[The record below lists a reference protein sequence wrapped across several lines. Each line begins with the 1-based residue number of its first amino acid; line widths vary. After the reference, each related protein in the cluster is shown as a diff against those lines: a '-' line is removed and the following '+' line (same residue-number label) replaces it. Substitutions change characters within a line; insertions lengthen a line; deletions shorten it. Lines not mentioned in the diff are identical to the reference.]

1 MLIKETNLRP
11 KRVNQWAKEITF
23 SVENNC
29 FKTSAVFSFEN
40 ESVEGLSNVTDTL
53 LRETLKK
60 SAQKSIEQ
68 NREAFES
75 LLNGEIDLLPFS
87 SIERKL
93 DYNILI
99 PIRGIKLED
108 IGYFDNTLTI
118 EQLCIGTALIFLNE
132 PLEKTSQGYVLGKGC
147 SIKDK
152 SLLLFLNS
160 ILLEEQK
167 IIERAL
173 KMERSIPF
181 SRVYMGQF

>member
-1 MLIKETNLRP
+1 MLITETDLRP

-23 SVENNC
+23 SLENNC

-40 ESVEGLSNVTDTL
+40 ESLEGLSNVTDTL

-118 EQLCIGTALIFLNE
+118 EQLYIGTALIFLNE

-152 SLLLFLNS
+152 SLLLFLNNV
-160 ILLEEQK
+160 LLKEQK
-167 IIERAL
+167 RIETAKRT
-173 KMERSIPF
+173 ERSIPF
-181 SRVYMGQF
+181 SRVFLG